1 MTPHDKANMCFNLD
15 LGNPPQRSWW
25 FRQCFVYIIVMLIEK
40 SIIVLLVQLSF
51 WDDVRKFILTP
62 FKYHPKLE
70 AGVVMLIVPF
80 IMNVSTNLMQ
90 FLF

>member
-1 MTPHDKANMCFNLD
+1 
-15 LGNPPQRSWW
+15 
-25 FRQCFVYIIVMLIEK
+25 MLVEK

-80 IMNVSTNLMQ
+80 VMNVSANVID
-90 FLF
+90 F

>member
-1 MTPHDKANMCFNLD
+1 
-15 LGNPPQRSWW
+15 
-25 FRQCFVYIIVMLIEK
+25 MLIEK
-40 SIIVLLVQLSF
+40 SVIVLLVQLSF

-80 IMNVSTNLMQ
+80 VMNVSVISDFCHQVISIFKILSN
-90 FLF
+90 